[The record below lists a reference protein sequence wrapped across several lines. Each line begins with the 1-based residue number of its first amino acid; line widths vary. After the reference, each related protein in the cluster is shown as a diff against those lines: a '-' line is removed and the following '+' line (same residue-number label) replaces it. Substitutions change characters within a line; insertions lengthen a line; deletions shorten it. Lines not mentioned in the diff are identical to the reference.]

1 MIGSFFSKSESEA
14 PVSFC
19 TSSLKLEVSACT
31 KVVGDANSAFSR
43 GLEGTDPDAAPAQ
56 VWFRSCTA
64 RVGDK
69 RVVDDAQPATLV
81 VVVVVTAAVA
91 AEEAALDPPSFRLLA
106 TSSTDDEAES
116 LPLVSLDDGV

>member
-1 MIGSFFSKSESEA
+1 M
-14 PVSFC
+14 
-19 TSSLKLEVSACT
+19 
-31 KVVGDANSAFSR
+31 
-43 GLEGTDPDAAPAQ
+43 DPDAAPAQ

-81 VVVVVTAAVA
+81 VVVVVVTAA

>member
-81 VVVVVTAAVA
+81 VVLVVTAAVA